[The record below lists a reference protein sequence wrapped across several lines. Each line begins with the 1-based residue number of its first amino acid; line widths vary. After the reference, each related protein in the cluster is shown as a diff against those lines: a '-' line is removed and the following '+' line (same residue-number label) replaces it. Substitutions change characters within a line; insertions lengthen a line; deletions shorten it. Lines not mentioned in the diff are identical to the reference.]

1 MFLIQILTYR
11 VIKSV
16 IITSMLKHVAKNKN
30 NGILEKLVLAVA
42 IIEPLSTIPQI
53 VDIFST
59 QNATAISLITWLL
72 FAVAAVIWLAY
83 GIKIKN
89 TPLIVSSLLWVITE
103 SIVVVGILLY
113 S

>member
-1 MFLIQILTYR
+1 MHR
-11 VIKSV
+11 HKV
-16 IITSMLKHVAKNKN
+16 KN

-53 VDIFST
+53 IDIFT
-59 QNATAISLITWLL
+59 TKDTTAISLVTWIL
-72 FAVAAVIWLAY
+72 FAIAAVIWLAY

-89 TPLIVSSLLWVITE
+89 TPLIVSSALWVLTE
-103 SIVVVGILLY
+103 SIIVIGILLY